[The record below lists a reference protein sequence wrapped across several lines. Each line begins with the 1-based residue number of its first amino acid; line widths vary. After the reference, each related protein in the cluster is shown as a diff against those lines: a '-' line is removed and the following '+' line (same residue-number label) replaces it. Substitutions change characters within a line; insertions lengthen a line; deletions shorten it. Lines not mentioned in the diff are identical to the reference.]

1 MLVEVWSDVVCPWC
15 RVGIDRFDDAVRRL
29 GWDHEVEVVFR
40 PFELPQKPGRPH
52 PRTFHAH
59 RLLEWALATAGWR
72 AQGTLER
79 RLTAA
84 WHEERADL
92 SGHALLARLAGEV
105 GLDAGAATAVLTDP
119 DAYADDV
126 RASEAEA
133 VDLGIHGVPTFR
145 LGGLL
150 LVPGAQDPET
160 FVSLLS
166 RVAQRLVGATPDG
179 TPAPEGRP
187 SPA

>member
-15 RVGIDRFDDAVRRL
+15 RVGVERFDDAVHRL
-29 GWDHEVEVVFR
+29 GWDDRVEIVFR

-52 PRTFHAH
+52 PSTFDAH
-59 RLLEWALATAGWR
+59 RLLEWALATGGR
-72 AQGTLER
+72 PAQGALER

-84 WHEERADL
+84 WHTERADP
-92 SGHALLARLAGEV
+92 SDHATLARLAADA
-105 GLDAGAATAVLTDP
+105 GLDAGTATEVLASG
-119 DAYADDV
+119 AYADEV

-133 VDLGIHGVPTFR
+133 ADLDIHGVPTFR

-150 LVPGAQDPET
+150 VVPGAQDPET
-160 FVSLLS
+160 FVSLLT

-179 TPAPEGRP
+179 TAAPEGRP